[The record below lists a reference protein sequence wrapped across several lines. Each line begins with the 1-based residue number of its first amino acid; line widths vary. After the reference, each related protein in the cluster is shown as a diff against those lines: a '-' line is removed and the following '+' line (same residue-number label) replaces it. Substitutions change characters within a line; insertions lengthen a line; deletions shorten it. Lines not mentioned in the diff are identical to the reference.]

1 VLRPRPAAALLV
13 ATGTLLVG
21 ACTGSSAAGVD
32 LDGLA
37 ETPCA
42 PLVGSL
48 DDVDADLRGLA
59 DDDVTPEQVAKRFA
73 TVQDAL
79 AEADAGAELD
89 PAVTELITRL
99 GFYRVAVDT
108 NNDDTA
114 EAEQVR
120 TALGALAEQCRAT

>member
-1 VLRPRPAAALLV
+1 VLRPRPAALLV
-13 ATGTLLVG
+13 AAGTAVLVS

-48 DDVDADLRGLA
+48 EDVDADLRGLA
-59 DDDVTPEQVAKRFA
+59 DEVTPEQAAERFA

-79 AEADAGAELD
+79 AEPDAGAELE

-99 GFYRVAVDT
+99 GFYRLAVDT
-108 NNDDTA
+108 GNDDAA

-120 TALGALAEQCRAT
+120 TALNALAEQCRAT